1 MSELE
6 IIKEI
11 DLDFLIK
18 KAVFVDAKQGDR
30 NSRYILVSCYSN
42 GSFVSLNPEKH
53 TAFIRYRKKDEC
65 ISFNKCQIT
74 EEGKIL
80 VELTQQMLAFPG
92 NCIADLLVM
101 KITKENEDNCE
112 SSTMQFYVN
121 VVAMPYNDSDI
132 ESTDEFK
139 ALSDLMDKALKDYTY
154 VMEHAQESADK
165 AETEATKATNA
176 AAKAQESQ
184 NAAANSATA
193 SANSANDSASSATAS
208 AASAAE
214 ALASQN
220 AAKESETAAANSAQA
235 AATSETNA
243 GQSATAA
250 KTSETNA
257 GKSSI
262 EAAASATAA
271 AESATE
277 SAESAENASASE
289 TNAGES
295 ATAAANSEKNAKTAE
310 MNATTQATN
319 AKNSATNADASAST
333 AMTKA
338 NEAAQSATDAASSAE
353 TATSQATSASNSAST
368 ATTQANAAKTSA
380 TSAADSAKLAQSY
393 TKGNTGL
400 RPNEASDSAE
410 YYYNQSKSISE
421 SFSGALRP
429 MGTVE
434 FSDLPAIDSV
444 TGGNMYN
451 ISDDFNTTDDFMEG
465 KGHSYPAGTNVYKT
479 ASGKWDCLAGTPVN
493 TVNGRRGDVIID
505 KTDVGLENVD
515 NTADKDKN
523 VKSATTANKVA
534 YALTF
539 TGGVSESYDGG
550 AAKSVAIPTTLPADG
565 GNADTVDNYHIQ
577 LISETDY
584 QNLITKD
591 VHTIYCR
598 YK

>member
-18 KAVFVDAKQGDR
+18 KTVFVDAKQGDR

-42 GSFVSLNPEKH
+42 GSFVNLTSEKH

-121 VVAMPYNDSDI
+121 VVAIPYDDSDI

-165 AETEATKATNA
+165 AEEEATKATDA
-176 AAKAQESQ
+176 ATKAKASET
-184 NAAANSATA
+184 AAANSATS
-193 SANSANDSASSATAS
+193 SANSASDSAKSATAS

-220 AAKESETAAANSAQA
+220 AAKASETAAANSQK
-235 AATSETNA
+235 
-243 GQSATAA
+243 AA

-257 GKSSI
+257 KASETAAKTSEKNAEKSAT
-262 EAAASATAA
+262 EAAASAAAA

-319 AKNSATNADASAST
+319 AKNSATNADASASIAT
-333 AMTKA
+333 TKA
-338 NEAAQSATDAASSAE
+338 SEAAQSATDAASSAE
-353 TATSQATSASNSAST
+353 TATSKAASASNSAST
-368 ATTQANAAKTSA
+368 ATTQANNAKTSA
-380 TSAADSAKLAQSY
+380 TQAANSAKLAQSY
-393 TKGNTGL
+393 IKGNTGL
-400 RPNEASDSAE
+400 RQNEETDNAE

-429 MGTVE
+429 MGTVK
-434 FSDLPAIDSV
+434 FSVLPAIASV
-444 TGGNMYN
+444 TDGNMYN

-479 ASGKWDCLAGTPVN
+479 ANGKWDCLAGTPV
-493 TVNGRRGDVIID
+493 TSVNGERGNVNITKEKI
-505 KTDVGLENVD
+505 GLENVD
-515 NTADKDKN
+515 NTADENKN
-523 VKSATTANKVA
+523 VKSAK
-534 YALTF
+534 
-539 TGGVSESYDGG
+539 
-550 AAKSVAIPTTLPADG
+550 AAD
-565 GNADTVDNYHIQ
+565 NADTVDGYHIK

-584 QNLITKD
+584 QNLTTKD
-591 VHTIYCR
+591 AHTIYCR

>member
-1 MSELE
+1 MSEIE
-6 IIKEI
+6 IVKEI

-18 KAVFVDAKQGDR
+18 KTVFVDAKQGDR

-92 NCIADLLVM
+92 NCTADLLVM

-121 VVAMPYNDSDI
+121 VVAMPYDDSNI

-165 AETEATKATNA
+165 AETEATKATDA
-176 AAKAQESQ
+176 ATKAQESQ
-184 NAAANSATA
+184 NAAANSASA
-193 SANSANDSASSATAS
+193 SAESACDSAESATAS
-208 AASAAE
+208 ATSAAE
-214 ALASQN
+214 ALVSQN
-220 AAKESETAAANSAQA
+220 AAKESETAAANSAKA
-235 AATSETNA
+235 AAASETNA

-250 KTSETNA
+250 KASETNA
-257 GKSSI
+257 GKFST
-262 EAAASATAA
+262 EA

-289 TNAGES
+289 TNAWKS
-295 ATAAANSEKNAKTAE
+295 ASAAAASEQNAKNAET
-310 MNATTQATN
+310 NATTQATN
-319 AKNSATNADASAST
+319 AKNSAINAAASAST

-338 NEAAQSATDAASSAE
+338 NEAAQSATDAASSAG

-400 RPNEASDSAE
+400 RPNESSDSAE

-429 MGTVE
+429 MGTVK

-465 KGHSYPAGTNVYKT
+465 NGHSYPAGTNVYKT

-534 YALTF
+534 HALTF